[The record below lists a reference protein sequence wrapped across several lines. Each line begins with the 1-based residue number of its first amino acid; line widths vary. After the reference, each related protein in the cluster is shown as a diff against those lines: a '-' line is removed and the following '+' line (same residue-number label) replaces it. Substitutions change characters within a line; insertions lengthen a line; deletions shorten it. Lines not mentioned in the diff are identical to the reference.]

1 MEETL
6 FTYKDL
12 NLSTPVQKAIDEKGY
27 IIPTPIQ
34 KEIIP
39 LFIKWE
45 RDIIGQASTG
55 TGKTAAF
62 GIPLI
67 ELIQSDLPG
76 TEALIM
82 CPTRELAIQ
91 VAEEI
96 KSLSKYKP
104 LNITLLY
111 GGNKYYLEEKGL
123 RSQPKIIVGTPGRIK
138 DHLDRGNLKIGTI
151 KYFVLDEADEM
162 LNIGFREA
170 IDEIMKLTPPDKRVL
185 LFSATMP
192 KEILRIA
199 ERYMRKYD
207 LISIK
212 RDDSKKALIA
222 QSYFTVN
229 ERNKFDLLSMIIES
243 SPDFYGIV
251 FCKRKIDVDEV
262 NEKLRAVGYKSEGI
276 HSDFEQKN
284 RERILKRFKDGD
296 TKILVATD
304 VAARGIDVSDLN
316 YVINYGFPEN
326 AETYTHRIG
335 RTGRAWKEG
344 NAITFVTRIEERK
357 MFFIERDLK
366 VPIKKGKIPTKE
378 EVLEIKK
385 QKFIATLE
393 KEIEKDIPQPYHDMA
408 KQVSALSNKEGVI
421 SHLLYKLM
429 GSTFFEV
436 KDLGVKSEFNLGQS
450 SGWERFERRES
461 SSSFGRNE
469 RSERSERPE
478 RKSFGERTERFER
491 RDSSSRDDIEDGFQR
506 LFVAKWRMHGV
517 ETPVEILRMI
527 EKDTGVALKRE
538 CKIDIFSEFT
548 FVNVRE
554 QDARKILT
562 TYKDLNRDKP
572 LVVQAK
578 RKDR

>member
-1 MEETL
+1 MENTV
-6 FTYKDL
+6 TYKDL
-12 NLSTPVQKAIDEKGY
+12 PLSEAVQKAIEEKGY
-27 IIPTPIQ
+27 VLPTPIQ

-39 LFIKWE
+39 LFIQGKK
-45 RDIIGQASTG
+45 DIIGQASTG
-55 TGKTAAF
+55 TGKTASF

-67 ELIQSDLPG
+67 ELIQTDIPG

-91 VAEEI
+91 VASEI
-96 KSLSKYKP
+96 ESLAKYKP
-104 LNITLLY
+104 FNITLLY
-111 GGNKYYLEEKGL
+111 GGNKYYIEEKNL
-123 RSQPKIIVGTPGRIK
+123 RSNPKIIVGTPGRIK
-138 DHLDRGNLKIGTI
+138 DHLDRGNLKLQNI

-170 IDEIMKLTPPDKRVL
+170 IEEIMKLTPTEKRVL

-192 KEILRIA
+192 KDILRIA
-199 ERYMRKYD
+199 ERYMKGYD

-222 QSYFTVN
+222 QSYYVVN
-229 ERNKFDLLSMIIES
+229 ERNKFDLLSLIIET

-262 NEKLRAVGYKSEGI
+262 NEKLRGAGYKSEWI

-316 YVINYGFPEN
+316 YVINYGLPEN

-335 RTGRAWKEG
+335 RTGRAGKEG

-357 MFFIERDLK
+357 MFFIERELK
-366 VPIKKGKIPTKE
+366 MPIKKGRIPTKE
-378 EVLEIKK
+378 EVMEIKK
-385 QKFIATLE
+385 KRFLEGLE
-393 KEIEKDIPQPYHDMA
+393 KEFAKDIPQAFHDIA
-408 KQVSALSNKEGVI
+408 KDVSALSNKEGVI

-429 GSTFFEV
+429 GEKFFEV
-436 KDLGVKSEFNLGQS
+436 RDVSVKSEYAFGGS
-450 SGWERFERRES
+450 DS
-461 SSSFGRNE
+461 SSSSG
-469 RSERSERPE
+469 
-478 RKSFGERTERFER
+478 GRFER
-491 RDSSSRDDIEDGFQR
+491 RDRFEKRSSDRPRSFEDRPQRSFWDDRGERRSSSQRDDVEEGFQR
-506 LFVAKWRMHGV
+506 LFVAKGKNHGV
-517 ETPVEILRMI
+517 QTPVEILRMI

-538 CKIDIFSEFT
+538 CKIDIFSDFT
-548 FVNVRE
+548 FVNVRSE
-554 QDARKILT
+554 DAKKILT
-562 TYKDLNRDKP
+562 VYKDKNRDKP

-578 RKDR
+578 RKER

>member
-1 MEETL
+1 MEKTL
-6 FTYKDL
+6 TYKDL
-12 NLSTPVQKAIDEKGY
+12 PLSEAIQKAIEEKGY
-27 IIPTPIQ
+27 VIPTPIQ
-34 KEIIP
+34 KDIIP
-39 LFIKWE
+39 LFIEGK

-62 GIPLI
+62 GIPLL
-67 ELIQSDLPG
+67 ELIQNDIPG

-104 LNITLLY
+104 INITLLY

-123 RSQPKIIVGTPGRIK
+123 RSHPKIIVGTPGRIK
-138 DHLDRGNLKIGTI
+138 DHLDRGNLKLATI

-170 IDEIMKLTPPDKRVL
+170 IEEIMKLTPEDKRVL

-192 KEILRIA
+192 KDILRIA
-199 ERYMRKYD
+199 ERYMKKYD

-212 RDDSKKALIA
+212 RDESKKALIS

-229 ERNKFDLLSMIIES
+229 ERNKFDLLSLIIAT

-262 NEKLRAVGYKSEGI
+262 NDKLKMAGYKSEGI

-296 TKILVATD
+296 TRILVATD

-316 YVINYGFPEN
+316 YVVNYGFPEN

-335 RTGRAWKEG
+335 RTGRAGKEG
-344 NAITFVTRIEERK
+344 NAITFVTRLEERK
-357 MFFIERDLK
+357 MFFIERELK
-366 VPIKKGKIPTKE
+366 TPIRKGKIPSKD
-378 EVLEIKK
+378 EVLGLKK
-385 QKFIATLE
+385 QKFIESMTKEFE
-393 KEIEKDIPQPYHDMA
+393 KEIPAEFHEMA
-408 KQVSALSNKEGVI
+408 KEISALSNKEGVI
-421 SHLLYKLM
+421 SHLLYKIM
-429 GSTFFEV
+429 GEKFFEV
-436 KDLGVKSEFNLGQS
+436 RDVGVKSEYSFGGKDS
-450 SGWERFERRES
+450 FETGKSFERGGSYERRDRGERSERFERR
-461 SSSFGRNE
+461 GDDR
-469 RSERSERPE
+469 RSQ
-478 RKSFGERTERFER
+478 
-491 RDSSSRDDIEDGFQR
+491 RDDVEEGFQR
-506 LFVAKWRMHGV
+506 LFIAKGRQHGV

-538 CKIDIFSEFT
+538 CKIDIFQEFT

-554 QDARKILT
+554 PEAKKILGV
-562 TYKDLNRDKP
+562 YKAKNSDKP

-578 RKDR
+578 KKPSF